1 MYRQRRVRPVR
12 ISTIQETHR
21 RIPAEALAVTS
32 RTTQTV
38 VRFSSPFRLP
48 GFDGTQPAGEYRVD
62 YDEELID
69 GVSRLA
75 WRRVGAFIHL
85 PAIAAQSSTLQMMP
99 IHPSDLETA
108 LEQDHQQS

>member
-1 MYRQRRVRPVR
+1 M
-12 ISTIQETHR
+12 
-21 RIPAEALAVTS
+21 TS

-48 GFDGTQPAGEYRVD
+48 GFDMAQPAGEYRVD

-85 PAIAAQSSTLQMMP
+85 PAITTQSSTQQMMP
-99 IHPSDLETA
+99 IQLSDLENA
-108 LEQDHQQS
+108 LEKDHNQP

>member
-1 MYRQRRVRPVR
+1 
-12 ISTIQETHR
+12 
-21 RIPAEALAVTS
+21 VTS

-48 GFDGTQPAGEYRVD
+48 GFDGAQPAGEYRVD

-69 GVSRLA
+69 SVSRLA

-85 PAIAAQSSTLQMMP
+85 PAIATRSSTQQMMP
-99 IHPSDLETA
+99 IPLSALETA
-108 LEQDHQQS
+108 LEKDHKPS